1 MKPKCIIVDIDGTI
15 ADIGHRLHFIRDGK
29 KDWDGFFAAAKD
41 DAPVE
46 NVIVIVNNLALSLG
60 VELDLIVVSGRPERT
75 REATSAW
82 LHVSGVSVYDELFM
96 RPDGDHRPDHIV
108 KEEILDRDILP
119 HWDVLCSIDDRN
131 QVVAMWRRRGITCLQ
146 VRDGDY

>member
-15 ADIGHRLHFIRDGK
+15 ADIGHRLHFIKDGK
-29 KDWDGFFAAAKD
+29 KQWDNFFAAAVD
-41 DAPVE
+41 DKPIPD
-46 NVIVIVNNLALSLG
+46 VIALVQS
-60 VELDLIVVSGRPERT
+60 LDLARLDIVMVSGRPART
-75 REATSAW
+75 REATCTW
-82 LHVSGVSVYDELFM
+82 LNRFMVPRGVLLM
-96 RPDGDHRPDHIV
+96 RPDGDHREDHVV

-131 QVVAMWRRRGITCLQ
+131 QVVSMWRRRGITCLQ